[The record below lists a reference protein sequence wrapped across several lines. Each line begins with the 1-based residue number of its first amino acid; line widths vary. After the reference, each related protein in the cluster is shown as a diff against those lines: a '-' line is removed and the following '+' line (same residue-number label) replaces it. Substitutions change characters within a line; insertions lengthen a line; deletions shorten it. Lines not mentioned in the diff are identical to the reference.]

1 MSESAEAIVLAI
13 VLFPWVFVAGILV
26 ASVVHGDQ

>member
-13 VLFPWVFVAGILV
+13 VLFPWVLVAGIIV
-26 ASVVHGDQ
+26 ASAVHGNQ